1 MSRVV
6 DGREWPSRRAT
17 SIGSIAGSI
26 SEAEVWPPTRES
38 APSRH
43 VKACAR
49 HRGTPARPD
58 LGRVSSA
65 DLAERLPEP
74 DMRRVCRPWHRSSM
88 WARPSILA
96 LIPQQPSTPRT
107 LAAVASRRQQTTLA
121 VMLGNKRQLGQVL
134 CRSEQA
140 SLNRGRTTAR
150 RRVSATRNGF
160 HLSVSPSNPMAGPR
174 SPSNGFIVEEH
185 ASRAHLRVPIKDKLL
200 KG

>member
-1 MSRVV
+1 VASIVNVGSTLNPCVDPSATFHSQNSR
-6 DGREWPSRRAT
+6 GGC
-17 SIGSIAGSI
+17 IQ
-26 SEAEVWPPTRES
+26 
-38 APSRH
+38 
-43 VKACAR
+43 
-49 HRGTPARPD
+49 TPA
-58 LGRVSSA
+58 
-65 DLAERLPEP
+65 
-74 DMRRVCRPWHRSSM
+74 
-88 WARPSILA
+88 
-96 LIPQQPSTPRT
+96 
-107 LAAVASRRQQTTLA
+107 TTLA